1 MRAVLGIVSLLVVL
15 ALVGLLTRKN
25 LDATRTALP
34 ALQTPAAA
42 GQGASAPVPTGNV
55 REQSQQI
62 QQQYKK
68 ALESAMNQPRPEPA
82 D

>member
-1 MRAVLGIVSLLVVL
+1 MRAVLGVISLLVVL
-15 ALVGLLTRKN
+15 VFVGLLMRKN
-25 LDATRTALP
+25 LDATHVVGP
-34 ALQTPAAA
+34 ALQVPAT
-42 GQGASAPVPTGNV
+42 GGAPASNPAPSGNV

-68 ALESAMNQPRPEPA
+68 ALEGAMNQPRPEPA

>member
-1 MRAVLGIVSLLVVL
+1 MRAVVGIVSLLVVL

-25 LDATRTALP
+25 LDATHVVVP
-34 ALQTPAAA
+34 ALQVPAPGGAPAPQPAA
-42 GQGASAPVPTGNV
+42 TGNM

-62 QQQYKK
+62 QQQYKN
-68 ALESAMNQPRPEPA
+68 ALEGAMNQPRPEPA